1 MHVHKANSIGKF
13 ENNALQNAL
22 FMAGTV
28 HLVACLAI
36 VGVAGIVYK
45 LARADNEGVRLNA
58 EECVTWEMLEKF
70 IGKPSLSENLL
81 LRELMSVFS
90 IINRVMS
97 PCFLK
102 KEIVLVTFYHT
113 MHRLLVVGDIIVCSW
128 VVQVSEQ

>member
-13 ENNALQNAL
+13 ENNALQNAF

-70 IGKPSLSENLL
+70 IGKPSLS
-81 LRELMSVFS
+81 RELMSVFS
-90 IINRVMS
+90 IITRVTS
-97 PCFLK
+97 PCVLK
-102 KEIVLVTFYHT
+102 KEIVLVTFYCAS
-113 MHRLLVVGDIIVCSW
+113 VAGGG
-128 VVQVSEQ
+128 